1 MTAAV
6 RGFIGAAGVNFT
18 PGISGTVI
26 LVLLLLLL
34 ISYIALRLLRLRA
47 ERLRRDLE
55 EEKQARAELA
65 SFLSRFS
72 TGLRGDRGFD
82 AVMHT
87 TAMNVAEKVDAESL
101 CIYEFRNEEL
111 TGAGIFGN

>member
-47 ERLRRDLE
+47 ERLRRELE

-65 SFLSRFS
+65 SFLSRFPPDFAVTADLMLS
-72 TGLRGDRGFD
+72 CTLRR
-82 AVMHT
+82 
-87 TAMNVAEKVDAESL
+87 
-101 CIYEFRNEEL
+101 
-111 TGAGIFGN
+111 